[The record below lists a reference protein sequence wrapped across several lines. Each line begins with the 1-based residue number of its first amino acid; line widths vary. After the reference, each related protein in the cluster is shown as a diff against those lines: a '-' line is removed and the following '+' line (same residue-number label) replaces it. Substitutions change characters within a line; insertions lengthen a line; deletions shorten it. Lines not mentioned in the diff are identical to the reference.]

1 MNQGGGIT
9 YIGRRHPKR
18 LCILMSNLDNSG
30 HHTRQ
35 SGSPGWQKERLTG
48 ADEGRETEGAPS
60 NPALAILRIHLLL
73 GSFLIANTFSTF
85 SWCIQEKSVIL
96 KV

>member
-1 MNQGGGIT
+1 
-9 YIGRRHPKR
+9 
-18 LCILMSNLDNSG
+18 MSNLDNSG

-60 NPALAILRIHLLL
+60 NPALAILR
-73 GSFLIANTFSTF
+73 S
-85 SWCIQEKSVIL
+85 IL
-96 KV
+96 KQTHFPLFPGAYKKRV